1 LIAKIPISG
10 GKEVPLEPVYHNGK
24 EITEEKISSL
34 LDQYRHSGLPVSN
47 RHLLRQA
54 AVLVP
59 LLQIRGD
66 WHLLFTRRTET
77 VLNHKGQVAFPG
89 GAVEPDDPDV
99 EFAALRETHEEIGLA
114 PERVKILGR
123 MPDYATVS
131 DFLISPVVGR
141 VPWPFDMVLSSE
153 EVVHAFT
160 IPLRWLA
167 TSANWEEKPFVRP
180 DGRQEQVIYYKTYS
194 GELLWGITAR
204 ITLNFL
210 QILGLR

>member
-1 LIAKIPISG
+1 VVRKGCS
-10 GKEVPLEPVYHNGK
+10 LEPVYHNGK

-34 LDQYRHSGLPVSN
+34 LDQYRDASLPVRN

-54 AVLVP
+54 AVLLP
-59 LLQIRGD
+59 LLQVQGD

-123 MPDYATVS
+123 MPDYATIS

-141 VPWPFDMVLSSE
+141 VPWPFEMVLSPE
-153 EVVHAFT
+153 EVMHTFT
-160 IPLRWLA
+160 IPLHWLA
-167 TSANWEEKPFVRP
+167 NSRNWEEKPYVRP
-180 DGRQEQVIYYKTYS
+180 DGRQDLVIFYKTYS